1 MQKELDVQR
10 EVTQNFSRNVQS
22 AKDTINKK
30 MDSLKQQRDNG
41 QLSEAEYQRQAGNWQ
56 KLSTGLSAVAAGLAA
71 PTDSA
76 LGIAAA
82 AANPTVSYHIG
93 QHFKQNAELNK
104 IDGGNRPEEGSK
116 EHLALHTLNGI
127 LTGTA
132 AGNNALAAG
141 LAAGGAEML
150 APTLAQ
156 TLYGKTAQE
165 LNADEK
171 NNISTLSALFGA
183 AVGATTGNVADVVSG
198 SQMAQN
204 VVENNFSLGD
214 LGLSETALRNLQMQ
228 ANQEINRITI
238 NKSSSQTEQ
247 SQLFAL
253 LEAYKVNSAIT
264 AEITAALGLGL
275 NISATLNQDKSI
287 TLTIA
292 GTAGAGV
299 EGFVG
304 VSTSNKQREDGFF
317 AEICST
323 VTIAAT
329 GGICTGARLE
339 KGESLINTGKIG
351 IGAAAFVGANIG
363 YQKSIN
369 LQNSK

>member
-1 MQKELDVQR
+1 M
-10 EVTQNFSRNVQS
+10 
-22 AKDTINKK
+22 
-30 MDSLKQQRDNG
+30 
-41 QLSEAEYQRQAGNWQ
+41 
-56 KLSTGLSAVAAGLAA
+56 AAL
-71 PTDSA
+71 TDSA

-183 AVGATTGNVADVVSG
+183 GGRDCGKCGRCGFWQPNG
-198 SQMAQN
+198 
-204 VVENNFSLGD
+204 
-214 LGLSETALRNLQMQ
+214 
-228 ANQEINRITI
+228 
-238 NKSSSQTEQ
+238 TE
-247 SQLFAL
+247 
-253 LEAYKVNSAIT
+253 
-264 AEITAALGLGL
+264 
-275 NISATLNQDKSI
+275 
-287 TLTIA
+287 
-292 GTAGAGV
+292 
-299 EGFVG
+299 
-304 VSTSNKQREDGFF
+304 
-317 AEICST
+317 C
-323 VTIAAT
+323 
-329 GGICTGARLE
+329 GGE
-339 KGESLINTGKIG
+339 
-351 IGAAAFVGANIG
+351 
-363 YQKSIN
+363 
-369 LQNSK
+369 